1 MSTLFCC
8 DSLRRSA
15 VEHSSA
21 WNGIDFL
28 QVLDDPAAALAERQT
43 TLLVHF
49 IRDIAPLNQL
59 GNLLFALED
68 DAESAAHCGPQE
80 SESGSA
86 QPLHGPQNDT
96 RAGAV
101 LFIVSSGA
109 LREQGF

>member
-28 QVLDDPAAALAERQT
+28 QVLDDPAGPLAERQT

-49 IRDIAPLNQL
+49 IRDIAPLSLGIANVRIEGGERLRHIQL
-59 GNLLFALED
+59 VSVEQAPLLIPPGAPP
-68 DAESAAHCGPQE
+68 AE
-80 SESGSA
+80 
-86 QPLHGPQNDT
+86 
-96 RAGAV
+96 V
-101 LFIVSSGA
+101 F
-109 LREQGF
+109 